1 MADHHMQV
9 FQVGQGPDDAFQ
21 GIIAGLYERGT
32 QKQIFCGVATNRQLR
47 RQQQANATL
56 VARAGSVDD
65 FLGIA
70 RHVAHHI
77 IELGHAEK

>member
-1 MADHHMQV
+1 MPDHHMQV
-9 FQVGQGPDDAFQ
+9 FQVGQGRDDAFQ
-21 GIIAGLYERGT
+21 GIIAGLDERGT
-32 QKQIFCGVATNRQLR
+32 QKQIFCGIATNRQLR
-47 RQQQANATL
+47 RQQQANAALITS
-56 VARAGSVDD
+56 ARSVDD